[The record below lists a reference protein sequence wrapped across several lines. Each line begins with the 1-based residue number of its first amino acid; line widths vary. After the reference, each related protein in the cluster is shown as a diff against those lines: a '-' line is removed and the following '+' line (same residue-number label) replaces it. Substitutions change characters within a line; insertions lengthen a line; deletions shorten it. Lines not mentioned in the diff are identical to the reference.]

1 MSSVMEDWEL
11 LEAWRGGDD
20 GAGQRLVARYLGS
33 LTRFFN
39 NKVHNPDDAAELIS
53 ETMLGCVKNKERV
66 EDATAFRSFV
76 FATAMNMLRRYYR
89 KQVKR
94 KREVDDF
101 ADVVV
106 GDTPQGR
113 SMTSKMH
120 ARRETRLLVRALRS
134 VSLDQQIVLELN
146 YVEGLN
152 GNEIAEL
159 LGLPQPTVYTRLRRA
174 KERLKV
180 LMDELSED
188 EGLVDSTM
196 KGLQTWATEIREEID
211 R

>member
-1 MSSVMEDWEL
+1 MEDWEL
-11 LEAWRGGDD
+11 LEVWRGGDD
-20 GAGQRLVARYLGS
+20 AAGQQLVGRYLGS

-39 NKVHNPDDAAELIS
+39 NKVANPEDAAELIS
-53 ETMLGCVKNKERV
+53 ETMLACVKNKERV
-66 EDATAFRSFV
+66 EDATAFRSFL
-76 FATAMNMLRRYYR
+76 FATAMNMLRRYFR

-94 KREVDDF
+94 QREVDDF

-106 GDTPQGR
+106 GESERQR
-113 SMTSKMH
+113 SMTSHMH
-120 ARRETRLLVRALRS
+120 ARRETQLLVRALRH

-159 LGLPQPTVYTRLRRA
+159 LGLPAPTVYTRLRRA
-174 KERLKV
+174 KERLKGV
-180 LMDELSED
+180 MAELAED
-188 EGLVDSTM
+188 PSVVSSTM
-196 KGLQTWATEIREEID
+196 DGLSKWAAEIRQEID

>member
-1 MSSVMEDWEL
+1 MEDWEL